1 MSAIKVKYENGVF
14 LPLEKIMLE
23 NGKEATVILE
33 EKEKGKVSRFSG
45 IWKDDDEMENL
56 MQEILSQRK
65 HFRAQEIKL

>member
-14 LPLEKIMLE
+14 LPLEKITLE

-33 EKEKGKVSRFSG
+33 EKEKGKVSGFSG
-45 IWKDDDEMENL
+45 IWKDDDEIEKV